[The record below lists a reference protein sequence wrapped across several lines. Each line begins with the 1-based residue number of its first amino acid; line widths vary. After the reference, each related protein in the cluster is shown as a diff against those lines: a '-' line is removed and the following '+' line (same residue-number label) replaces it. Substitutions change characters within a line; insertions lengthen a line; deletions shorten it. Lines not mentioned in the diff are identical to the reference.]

1 MAWISAISLALFIAL
16 CYNFFKRNKQD
27 RFAITGLLLKITAG
41 LALGLIYKY
50 HYQGGDTFQYF
61 REAETIA
68 QYLLDHPAQFFYIY
82 LKTSELSELANQII
96 FHEQARAL
104 LFAKIIS
111 FFYLFSG
118 GNYWIVSAFLSF
130 INFICIHFFVT
141 ELNRKFDGLKKAASI
156 SFYFLP
162 TFVFWTSGLL
172 KESLA
177 IGALA
182 TAVALVIKFTRT
194 QKYAYFPYWF
204 YLFISFAL
212 LWELKYFYAAI
223 AIPLLIAILLFDFIG
238 RWKKVHPGFILLM
251 FLVGILLVS
260 NLHYNLG
267 FSRVLHVIYENYL
280 LGLSSTENHA
290 IHYYNLDGCLL
301 GFLMNLPLALFNGLF
316 RPTFFDVSNLLQFA
330 VATENLMAFILLI
343 IAFWKSRFRIS
354 ISNSFVIATLI
365 YVISLA
371 VFLAF
376 ATPNFGTLSR
386 YKVGYWPFFVLLV
399 LILYFLKQKRP
410 GVPFSN

>member
-1 MAWISAISLALFIAL
+1 MVWFSVISVALFVGL
-16 CYNFFKRNKQD
+16 CYYFFKRNQQD
-27 RFAITGLLLKITAG
+27 QHAISGLILKIVAG
-41 LALGLIYKY
+41 FGLGLIYKY

-61 REAETIA
+61 LEAETIA
-68 QYLLDHPAQFFYIY
+68 HYLLDHPAQLFHIY
-82 LKTSELSELANQII
+82 FKTSELSELANQIV
-96 FHEQARAL
+96 FHDQARAL

-118 GNYWIVSAFLSF
+118 GNYWIISAFLSF
-130 INFICIHFFVT
+130 VNFICIHFLVT
-141 ELNRKFDGLKKAASI
+141 ELNRKYVGLKKAASI

-182 TAVALVIKFTRT
+182 IAVALVIRFTRT
-194 QKYAYFPYWF
+194 QKYTYFPWWF
-204 YLFISFAL
+204 YLFISSAF

-223 AIPLLIAILLFDFIG
+223 AVPLLLAILLFDAIG
-238 RWKKVHPGFILLM
+238 RWKKVHPAYILLL
-251 FLVGILLVS
+251 FLIGILVVS

-267 FSRVLHVIYENYL
+267 VSRVLDVIYQNYQ
-280 LGLSSTENHA
+280 LGGGASDSPA
-290 IHYYNLDGCLL
+290 IHYYSFDGSPS
-301 GFLMNLPLALFNGLF
+301 GFLMNLPLALFSGLF
-316 RPTFFDVSNLLQFA
+316 RPTFFDVLNPLQFV
-330 VATENLMAFILLI
+330 VATENFIVFILLI
-343 IAFWKSRFRIS
+343 IALWKSKFRIS
-354 ISNSFVIATLI
+354 FGNPFVITALV
-365 YVISLA
+365 YVVSLA

-399 LILYFLKQKRP
+399 LILYFAKQKRS
-410 GVPFSN
+410 GSIV

>member
-1 MAWISAISLALFIAL
+1 MS
-16 CYNFFKRNKQD
+16 
-27 RFAITGLLLKITAG
+27 GLILKIAAG

-50 HYQGGDTFQYF
+50 HYRGGDTFQYF
-61 REAETIA
+61 QEAETIA
-68 QYLLDHPAQFFYIY
+68 NYLLDHPTQFFYIY
-82 LKTSELSELANQII
+82 FKTSELSELANQIV
-96 FHEQARAL
+96 FHEQPRAL
-104 LFAKIIS
+104 LFSKIIS

-130 INFICIHFFVT
+130 INFICIHFLVT
-141 ELNRKFDGLKKAASI
+141 ELNIKFEGLKKAASI

-204 YLFISFAL
+204 YLFISSLL

-223 AIPLLIAILLFDFIG
+223 AIPLLLAILLFDVIG
-238 RWKKVHPGFILLM
+238 KWKKVHPGFILLM
-251 FLVGILLVS
+251 FLAGIILTS

-267 FSRVLHVIYENYL
+267 FSQVLHVIYENYQL
-280 LGLSSTENHA
+280 AVSSSESSA
-290 IHYYNLDGCLL
+290 IHYYKLDGSPI
-301 GFLMNLPLALFNGLF
+301 GFLLNLPLAFLSGLF
-316 RPTFFDVSNLLQFA
+316 RPTFFDVSNLLQFG
-330 VATENLMAFILLI
+330 VATENLMVFILLI
-343 IAFWKSRFRIS
+343 VAFWKSRFRIS
-354 ISNSFVIATLI
+354 YSNPFVIAALI

-371 VFLAF
+371 VLLAF
-376 ATPNFGTLSR
+376 STPNFGTLSR

-399 LILYFLKQKRP
+399 LTLYFLKQKRS
-410 GVPFSN
+410 GTPFSN